1 MNSNEAFKG
10 FGRKKFKKFNKN
22 ANFYHNFAKI
32 AKKYLGLQM
41 DKKVSQNPHL
51 KPKKQAKKQ
60 KNTPKV
66 SKDSDKIQKNSSQ
79 VLKKQS
85 QKAKD
90 ESKLARI
97 QGKAQ
102 EIQSKSTQIQGK
114 SKKKQSKGDKIQNKD
129 KKIQSKVLKIQNEK
143 IQAKGKTHKGKSAL
157 KASESEVLQP
167 KMTSKFLARQEKIK
181 KVALNLFLT
190 QGYEETSLKEIIKKS
205 GGSFSDIYSTFQNK
219 EGLFVG
225 VINDILTAKR
235 EIYSKILN
243 KNLPLREF
251 LYEFSTS
258 VMRMFLQKR
267 ALRLVKII
275 YSQLYK
281 QSNRALIE
289 HFKQNKENIP
299 EQTLVKY
306 FANCPPPLCDEA
318 QRYAE
323 LFFNMLKGK
332 CLEEAFFF
340 DKPLMSKKEQAEH
353 CEFVVN
359 FFIKALSAQAN
370 LRH

>member
-1 MNSNEAFKG
+1 
-10 FGRKKFKKFNKN
+10 
-22 ANFYHNFAKI
+22 
-32 AKKYLGLQM
+32 M
-41 DKKVSQNPHL
+41 DKKASQNPHL
-51 KPKKQAKKQ
+51 KPKNQAKKQ
-60 KNTPKV
+60 KN
-66 SKDSDKIQKNSSQ
+66 
-79 VLKKQS
+79 
-85 QKAKD
+85 
-90 ESKLARI
+90 
-97 QGKAQ
+97 
-102 EIQSKSTQIQGK
+102 
-114 SKKKQSKGDKIQNKD
+114 
-129 KKIQSKVLKIQNEK
+129 QSKVLKIQNKNEK
-143 IQAKGKTHKGKSAL
+143 IQAKGKNRKGEFEL
-157 KASESEVLQP
+157 KADESENLQP
-167 KMTSKFLARQEKIK
+167 KMTPKFLARQEKIK

-205 GGSFSDIYSTFQNK
+205 GGSFSDIYSTFKNK

-267 ALRLVKII
+267 ALRLVRII

-323 LFFNMLKGK
+323 LFFTMLKGK

-340 DKPLMSKKEQAEH
+340 DKPLMSKKGQAEH

>member
-10 FGRKKFKKFNKN
+10 FKRKKFKKFNKN

-60 KNTPKV
+60 KNAPKI
-66 SKDSDKIQKNSSQ
+66 SKDGDKIQKNSSQ
-79 VLKKQS
+79 VPKKQS
-85 QKAKD
+85 QKTKD
-90 ESKLARI
+90 ESKLAKI
-97 QGKAQ
+97 QGKSA
-102 EIQSKSTQIQGK
+102 QIQGK

-129 KKIQSKVLKIQNEK
+129 KKIQSKVLKIQSEK
-143 IQAKGKTHKGKSAL
+143 IQAKSKTRKGKSAL

-167 KMTSKFLARQEKIK
+167 KMTPKFLARQEKIK

>member
-1 MNSNEAFKG
+1 
-10 FGRKKFKKFNKN
+10 
-22 ANFYHNFAKI
+22 
-32 AKKYLGLQM
+32 M
-41 DKKVSQNPHL
+41 DKKASQNPHL
-51 KPKKQAKKQ
+51 TPKKRAKKQ
-60 KNTPKV
+60 KNAPKV

-90 ESKLARI
+90 ESKLAKI

-102 EIQSKSTQIQGK
+102 EIQSKSAQIQGK
-114 SKKKQSKGDKIQNKD
+114 SKKKQSKGN
-129 KKIQSKVLKIQNEK
+129 KIQSKVLKIQSEK

-167 KMTSKFLARQEKIK
+167 KMTPKFLARQEKIK

-267 ALRLVKII
+267 ALRLVRII

-323 LFFNMLKGK
+323 LFFTMLKGK

>member
-1 MNSNEAFKG
+1 
-10 FGRKKFKKFNKN
+10 
-22 ANFYHNFAKI
+22 
-32 AKKYLGLQM
+32 M
-41 DKKVSQNPHL
+41 DKKASQNSHL
-51 KPKKQAKKQ
+51 KPKKRAKKQ
-60 KNTPKV
+60 KNAPKV

-102 EIQSKSTQIQGK
+102 EIQSESTQIQGK
-114 SKKKQSKGDKIQNKD
+114 SKKKQSKGDKIQ
-129 KKIQSKVLKIQNEK
+129 SKVLKIQSEK
-143 IQAKGKTHKGKSAL
+143 IQAKSKTHKGKFAL

-167 KMTSKFLARQEKIK
+167 KMTPKFLARQEKIK

-323 LFFNMLKGK
+323 LFFTMLKGK

-370 LRH
+370 LRR

>member
-1 MNSNEAFKG
+1 
-10 FGRKKFKKFNKN
+10 
-22 ANFYHNFAKI
+22 
-32 AKKYLGLQM
+32 M
-41 DKKVSQNPHL
+41 DKKASQNPHL

-60 KNTPKV
+60 KNAPKI
-66 SKDSDKIQKNSSQ
+66 SKDSDKIQKNSNQ
-79 VLKKQS
+79 VPKKQS

-90 ESKLARI
+90 ESKLAKI

-102 EIQSKSTQIQGK
+102 EIQSK

-129 KKIQSKVLKIQNEK
+129 KKIQSKVLKIQSEK
-143 IQAKGKTHKGKSAL
+143 IQAKSKTHKGKSAL

-167 KMTSKFLARQEKIK
+167 KMTPKFLARQEKIK

-370 LRH
+370 LRR

>member
-1 MNSNEAFKG
+1 
-10 FGRKKFKKFNKN
+10 
-22 ANFYHNFAKI
+22 
-32 AKKYLGLQM
+32 M
-41 DKKVSQNPHL
+41 DKKASQNAHL
-51 KPKKQAKKQ
+51 KPKNQAKKQ
-60 KNTPKV
+60 KNA
-66 SKDSDKIQKNSSQ
+66 
-79 VLKKQS
+79 L
-85 QKAKD
+85 
-90 ESKLARI
+90 
-97 QGKAQ
+97 
-102 EIQSKSTQIQGK
+102 
-114 SKKKQSKGDKIQNKD
+114 
-129 KKIQSKVLKIQNEK
+129 KVLKDGDK
-143 IQAKGKTHKGKSAL
+143 IQAKGKAHKGKSAL

-167 KMTSKFLARQEKIK
+167 KMTPKFLARQEKIK

-258 VMRMFLQKR
+258 IMRMFLQKR
-267 ALRLVKII
+267 ALRLVRII

-281 QSNRALIE
+281 QSNRTLIE
-289 HFKQNKENIP
+289 HFKQNRENIP

-359 FFIKALSAQAN
+359 FFIKALPPQAN
-370 LRH
+370 LRR